1 MDRNLFD
8 DVPTDIAEERV
19 SNLLVTPNLKI
30 ERIVSTGQASPAEF
44 WYDQPWGEWVVVLA
58 GSAGLKIEGES
69 EIRVMR
75 KGDHIQIPAHR
86 RHRIEWTDSGRPTI
100 WLAVHYR

>member
-1 MDRNLFD
+1 MDHNLFD
-8 DVPTDIAEERV
+8 DVPTDIAQERV
-19 SNLLVTPNLKI
+19 NDLLVTPNLKI

-44 WYDQPWGEWVVVLA
+44 WYDQPWGEWVVVLT

-75 KGDHIQIPAHR
+75 QGDHIHIPAHR
-86 RHRIEWTDSGRPTI
+86 RHRVEWTDSGRPTI